1 MKQVMETLS
10 SSLSNYIYIYIYIYM
25 NKLATEHRKTEGLQ

>member
-10 SSLSNYIYIYIYIYM
+10 SSLSNYIYM

>member
-10 SSLSNYIYIYIYIYM
+10 SSLSNYIYIYM